1 MRKFKDLTEAKETAA
16 FTIGRFN
23 PPTIGHEKVITSLV
37 KKSGGNSTYIF
48 PTHSQDSAR
57 NPLPHAL
64 KIAYMRKMFPKYK
77 NNILVDKARNVFEIA
92 NTLYNKGHTSVICVV
107 GSDRVKEF
115 ETLLNKYNG
124 VEGKKHGFYKFDSIK
139 VISAGQR
146 DPDADDVSGMS
157 ASKMRDAAKDGNK
170 DLFLQGLPKG
180 FRDGDKLYRDVRKY
194 MGIREE
200 REMGDMSDFEYI
212 RDQYLTGKIWNIGD
226 IVEANNVSGEIVR
239 RGTNYL
245 SFVEDNGKVHKAWLY
260 EIEIKERK
268 SALQKLKDFDKS
280 RAASGKPPIF
290 TDKKPPKFVRM
301 KKKGGMSTMNVPTD
315 DIDKWEKKGYSITEK
330 FEFNE
335 AFPISVTVKDK
346 KGKTHTTSTRD
357 LRGATHAL
365 LIHYK
370 EIPPAKI
377 MPATKETKPSK
388 TTVNLGTEKELAKQA
403 KHMLRTHPSAK
414 YATGAEV
421 VKLDQKMVKGATL
434 DERNYRKEYDNYQ
447 GRPEQIARR
456 SSRNKARRI
465 MGDKTKIGMDVG
477 HKDNNPLNN
486 DPDNLKNE
494 DPSDNRREPRLRENP
509 LDEMSWYNRA
519 KAKLDQMTHPRGY
532 DKMIKSYVNAIG
544 KDKKKMPSKTAADV
558 ARDYNVSG
566 RNLIQYI
573 NKLVKQ
579 GVLPQEL
586 KAEMQQEKL
595 GPNADQGDYIDDFQ
609 KSDAPQFK
617 GKSQEKR
624 KKMAIAAFLSKNE
637 EVKLDELRIDPKK
650 SSEKDIKHQIKYHE
664 KMRDFYS
671 GNARSKKSQNDE
683 IKRLKGILKDRGF
696 KEEVK
701 LPKDDLNWVKTGGSF
716 GKKRKFP
723 TFVVKKEGNKY
734 KAYDEQNKMSFKAA
748 SNSLEGLG
756 KLLKPYIEK
765 RTGSWKFEEVKQD
778 KDIKDK
784 EGTQPSKY
792 YAGGMAKST
801 KDKRATHFKKKKEG
815 PAPGDASAETK
826 PSVHTKKF
834 KQMYGEARAKQAVAG
849 SKVQKLVT
857 AHGLKFK
864 GKVYKEID
872 MELVKINNNTQMVT
886 FNIIH
891 PREIFGNET
900 NISFKALR
908 RGPFMATDTSKI
920 NEVLNEKITA
930 LVNKSEK
937 SGISYGILKKVYDR
951 GMAAY
956 KTGHRPGT
964 TSQQWAL
971 ARVNSFITKGKGT
984 WGKADADLAKQV
996 EAVEEACCDDCL
1008 DEQENPCWDGYK
1020 QVGTKMKNGKRVPNC
1035 VPEET
1040 EVNGWGEISEKSEYD
1055 GKSVELN
1062 NPTKGDRK
1070 KYKVYVRN
1078 DKGNVVK
1085 VEFGDPNME
1094 IKRDDPARRAAFR
1107 ARHNCDQKKDKTTAG
1122 YWSCKFWSSK
1132 SVTDLMKG

>member
-23 PPTIGHEKVITSLV
+23 PPTIGHEKVIDSLV
-37 KKSGGNSTYIF
+37 KKSSGNSFYIF

-92 NTLYNKGHTSVICVV
+92 NTLYNKGHTSIICVV
-107 GSDRVKEF
+107 GSDRVREF

-301 KKKGGMSTMNVPTD
+301 KKKGGMTTMNVPTD
-315 DIDKWEKKGYSITEK
+315 DIDKWEKKGYSIT
-330 FEFNE
+330 
-335 AFPISVTVKDK
+335 
-346 KGKTHTTSTRD
+346 
-357 LRGATHAL
+357 
-365 LIHYK
+365 
-370 EIPPAKI
+370 
-377 MPATKETKPSK
+377 
-388 TTVNLGTEKELAKQA
+388 
-403 KHMLRTHPSAK
+403 
-414 YATGAEV
+414 
-421 VKLDQKMVKGATL
+421 
-434 DERNYRKEYDNYQ
+434 ERNYRKEYDNYQ

-486 DPDNLKNE
+486 DPDNLRNE
-494 DPSDNRREPRLRENP
+494 DPSDNRREPRLR
-509 LDEMSWYNRA
+509 
-519 KAKLDQMTHPRGY
+519 
-532 DKMIKSYVNAIG
+532 
-544 KDKKKMPSKTAADV
+544 
-558 ARDYNVSG
+558 
-566 RNLIQYI
+566 
-573 NKLVKQ
+573 VK
-579 GVLPQEL
+579 
-586 KAEMQQEKL
+586 EKL

-637 EVKLDELRIDPKK
+637 EVKLDELRIDPRT
-650 SSEKDIKHQIKYHE
+650 SSEKDIRHQIKYHE
-664 KMRDFYS
+664 KMRDHYS
-671 GNARSKKSQNDE
+671 GNARAKKSQNDE
-683 IKRLKGILKDRGF
+683 IKWLKNILKKRGI

-716 GKKRKFP
+716 GKKRRFP

-778 KDIKDK
+778 KDINDQ
-784 EGTQPSKY
+784 EGTQPAKY

-834 KQMYGEARAKQAVAG
+834 KQMYGE
-849 SKVQKLVT
+849 T
-857 AHGLKFK
+857 
-864 GKVYKEID
+864 
-872 MELVKINNNTQMVT
+872 
-886 FNIIH
+886 
-891 PREIFGNET
+891 
-900 NISFKALR
+900 
-908 RGPFMATDTSKI
+908 
-920 NEVLNEKITA
+920 VLNEKITA

-937 SGISYGILKKVYDR
+937 SGISYSILKKVYDR

-1040 EVNGWGEISEKSEYD
+1040 EVNGWGEITEKSEYN

>member
-23 PPTIGHEKVITSLV
+23 PPTIGHEKVIDSLV
-37 KKSGGNSTYIF
+37 KKSSGNSFYIF

-92 NTLYNKGHTSVICVV
+92 NTLYNKGHTSIICVV
-107 GSDRVKEF
+107 GSDRVREF

-301 KKKGGMSTMNVPTD
+301 KKKGGMTTMNVPTD
-315 DIDKWEKKGYSITEK
+315 DIDKWEKKGYSIT
-330 FEFNE
+330 
-335 AFPISVTVKDK
+335 
-346 KGKTHTTSTRD
+346 
-357 LRGATHAL
+357 
-365 LIHYK
+365 
-370 EIPPAKI
+370 
-377 MPATKETKPSK
+377 
-388 TTVNLGTEKELAKQA
+388 
-403 KHMLRTHPSAK
+403 
-414 YATGAEV
+414 
-421 VKLDQKMVKGATL
+421 
-434 DERNYRKEYDNYQ
+434 ERNYRKEYDNYQ

-486 DPDNLKNE
+486 DPDNLRNE
-494 DPSDNRREPRLRENP
+494 DPSDNRREPRLR
-509 LDEMSWYNRA
+509 
-519 KAKLDQMTHPRGY
+519 
-532 DKMIKSYVNAIG
+532 
-544 KDKKKMPSKTAADV
+544 
-558 ARDYNVSG
+558 
-566 RNLIQYI
+566 
-573 NKLVKQ
+573 VK
-579 GVLPQEL
+579 
-586 KAEMQQEKL
+586 EKL

-637 EVKLDELRIDPKK
+637 EVKLDELRIDPRT
-650 SSEKDIKHQIKYHE
+650 SSEKDIRHQIKYHE
-664 KMRDFYS
+664 KMRDHYS
-671 GNARSKKSQNDE
+671 GNARAKKSQNDE
-683 IKRLKGILKDRGF
+683 IKWLKNILKKRGI

-716 GKKRKFP
+716 GKKRRFP

-784 EGTQPSKY
+784 EGTQPAKY

-834 KQMYGEARAKQAVAG
+834 KQMYGE
-849 SKVQKLVT
+849 T
-857 AHGLKFK
+857 
-864 GKVYKEID
+864 
-872 MELVKINNNTQMVT
+872 
-886 FNIIH
+886 
-891 PREIFGNET
+891 
-900 NISFKALR
+900 
-908 RGPFMATDTSKI
+908 
-920 NEVLNEKITA
+920 VLNEKITA

-937 SGISYGILKKVYDR
+937 SGISYSILKKVYDR

-1040 EVNGWGEISEKSEYD
+1040 EVNGWGEITEKSEYN

>member
-1 MRKFKDLTEAKETAA
+1 
-16 FTIGRFN
+16 
-23 PPTIGHEKVITSLV
+23 
-37 KKSGGNSTYIF
+37 
-48 PTHSQDSAR
+48 
-57 NPLPHAL
+57 
-64 KIAYMRKMFPKYK
+64 
-77 NNILVDKARNVFEIA
+77 
-92 NTLYNKGHTSVICVV
+92 
-107 GSDRVKEF
+107 
-115 ETLLNKYNG
+115 
-124 VEGKKHGFYKFDSIK
+124 
-139 VISAGQR
+139 
-146 DPDADDVSGMS
+146 
-157 ASKMRDAAKDGNK
+157 
-170 DLFLQGLPKG
+170 
-180 FRDGDKLYRDVRKY
+180 
-194 MGIREE
+194 
-200 REMGDMSDFEYI
+200 
-212 RDQYLTGKIWNIGD
+212 
-226 IVEANNVSGEIVR
+226 
-239 RGTNYL
+239 
-245 SFVEDNGKVHKAWLY
+245 
-260 EIEIKERK
+260 
-268 SALQKLKDFDKS
+268 
-280 RAASGKPPIF
+280 
-290 TDKKPPKFVRM
+290 
-301 KKKGGMSTMNVPTD
+301 
-315 DIDKWEKKGYSITEK
+315 
-330 FEFNE
+330 
-335 AFPISVTVKDK
+335 
-346 KGKTHTTSTRD
+346 
-357 LRGATHAL
+357 
-365 LIHYK
+365 
-370 EIPPAKI
+370 
-377 MPATKETKPSK
+377 
-388 TTVNLGTEKELAKQA
+388 
-403 KHMLRTHPSAK
+403 
-414 YATGAEV
+414 
-421 VKLDQKMVKGATL
+421 
-434 DERNYRKEYDNYQ
+434 
-447 GRPEQIARR
+447 
-456 SSRNKARRI
+456 

-494 DPSDNRREPRLRENP
+494 DPSDNRREPRLRVKEI
-509 LDEMSWYNRA
+509 L
-519 KAKLDQMTHPRGY
+519 
-532 DKMIKSYVNAIG
+532 G
-544 KDKKKMPSKTAADV
+544 K
-558 ARDYNVSG
+558 
-566 RNLIQYI
+566 
-573 NKLVKQ
+573 
-579 GVLPQEL
+579 
-586 KAEMQQEKL
+586 
-595 GPNADQGDYIDDFQ
+595 NADQGDYIDDFQ

-834 KQMYGEARAKQAVAG
+834 KQMYGE
-849 SKVQKLVT
+849 T
-857 AHGLKFK
+857 
-864 GKVYKEID
+864 
-872 MELVKINNNTQMVT
+872 
-886 FNIIH
+886 
-891 PREIFGNET
+891 
-900 NISFKALR
+900 
-908 RGPFMATDTSKI
+908 
-920 NEVLNEKITA
+920 VLDEKITA

-1020 QVGTKMKNGKRVPNC
+1020 QVGTKMKNGKEVPNC

>member
-23 PPTIGHEKVITSLV
+23 PPTVGHEKVIDSLV

-212 RDQYLTGKIWNIGD
+212 RDQYLTGKIWNVGD

-494 DPSDNRREPRLRENP
+494 DPSDNRREPRLRVKEI
-509 LDEMSWYNRA
+509 L
-519 KAKLDQMTHPRGY
+519 
-532 DKMIKSYVNAIG
+532 G
-544 KDKKKMPSKTAADV
+544 K
-558 ARDYNVSG
+558 
-566 RNLIQYI
+566 
-573 NKLVKQ
+573 
-579 GVLPQEL
+579 
-586 KAEMQQEKL
+586 
-595 GPNADQGDYIDDFQ
+595 NADQGDYIDDFQ

-637 EVKLDELRIDPKK
+637 EVKLDELRIDPRT
-650 SSEKDIKHQIKYHE
+650 SSEKDIHHQIKYHE
-664 KMRDFYS
+664 KMRDHYS

-683 IKRLKGILKDRGF
+683 IKWLKNILKKRGF

-748 SNSLEGLG
+748 SNTLEGLG

-834 KQMYGEARAKQAVAG
+834 KQMYGE
-849 SKVQKLVT
+849 T
-857 AHGLKFK
+857 
-864 GKVYKEID
+864 
-872 MELVKINNNTQMVT
+872 
-886 FNIIH
+886 
-891 PREIFGNET
+891 
-900 NISFKALR
+900 
-908 RGPFMATDTSKI
+908 
-920 NEVLNEKITA
+920 VLNEKITA

>member
-37 KKSGGNSTYIF
+37 KKSGGNSVYIF

-92 NTLYNKGHTSVICVV
+92 NTLYNKGHTSIICVV
-107 GSDRVKEF
+107 GSDRVREF
-115 ETLLNKYNG
+115 ETSLNKYNG

-245 SFVEDNGKVHKAWLY
+245 SFVEDIGKVHKAWLY

-301 KKKGGMSTMNVPTD
+301 KKKGGMTTMNVPTD
-315 DIDKWEKKGYSITEK
+315 DIDKWEKKGYSIT
-330 FEFNE
+330 
-335 AFPISVTVKDK
+335 
-346 KGKTHTTSTRD
+346 
-357 LRGATHAL
+357 
-365 LIHYK
+365 
-370 EIPPAKI
+370 
-377 MPATKETKPSK
+377 
-388 TTVNLGTEKELAKQA
+388 
-403 KHMLRTHPSAK
+403 
-414 YATGAEV
+414 
-421 VKLDQKMVKGATL
+421 
-434 DERNYRKEYDNYQ
+434 ERNYRKEYDNYQ

-486 DPDNLKNE
+486 DPDNLRNE
-494 DPSDNRREPRLRENP
+494 DPSDNRREPRLR
-509 LDEMSWYNRA
+509 
-519 KAKLDQMTHPRGY
+519 
-532 DKMIKSYVNAIG
+532 
-544 KDKKKMPSKTAADV
+544 
-558 ARDYNVSG
+558 
-566 RNLIQYI
+566 
-573 NKLVKQ
+573 VK
-579 GVLPQEL
+579 
-586 KAEMQQEKL
+586 EKL

-637 EVKLDELRIDPKK
+637 EVKLDELRIDPRT
-650 SSEKDIKHQIKYHE
+650 SSEKDIRHQIKYHE

-671 GNARSKKSQNDE
+671 GNARAKKSQNDE
-683 IKRLKGILKDRGF
+683 IKWLKDILKKRGI

-716 GKKRKFP
+716 GKKRRFP

-784 EGTQPSKY
+784 EGTQPAKY
-792 YAGGMAKST
+792 YAGGMSKST

-834 KQMYGEARAKQAVAG
+834 KQMYGE
-849 SKVQKLVT
+849 T
-857 AHGLKFK
+857 
-864 GKVYKEID
+864 
-872 MELVKINNNTQMVT
+872 
-886 FNIIH
+886 
-891 PREIFGNET
+891 
-900 NISFKALR
+900 
-908 RGPFMATDTSKI
+908 
-920 NEVLNEKITA
+920 VLNEKITA

-937 SGISYGILKKVYDR
+937 SGISYSILKKVYDR

-984 WGKADADLAKQV
+984 WGKADADLA
-996 EAVEEACCDDCL
+996 
-1008 DEQENPCWDGYK
+1008 
-1020 QVGTKMKNGKRVPNC
+1020 
-1035 VPEET
+1035 
-1040 EVNGWGEISEKSEYD
+1040 
-1055 GKSVELN
+1055 
-1062 NPTKGDRK
+1062 
-1070 KYKVYVRN
+1070 
-1078 DKGNVVK
+1078 
-1085 VEFGDPNME
+1085 
-1094 IKRDDPARRAAFR
+1094 
-1107 ARHNCDQKKDKTTAG
+1107 
-1122 YWSCKFWSSK
+1122 
-1132 SVTDLMKG
+1132 

>member
-37 KKSGGNSTYIF
+37 KKSGGNSVYIF

-92 NTLYNKGHTSVICVV
+92 NTLYNKGHTSIICVV
-107 GSDRVKEF
+107 GSDRVREF

-301 KKKGGMSTMNVPTD
+301 KKKGGMTTMNVPTD
-315 DIDKWEKKGYSITEK
+315 DIDKWEKKGYSIT
-330 FEFNE
+330 
-335 AFPISVTVKDK
+335 
-346 KGKTHTTSTRD
+346 
-357 LRGATHAL
+357 
-365 LIHYK
+365 
-370 EIPPAKI
+370 
-377 MPATKETKPSK
+377 
-388 TTVNLGTEKELAKQA
+388 
-403 KHMLRTHPSAK
+403 
-414 YATGAEV
+414 
-421 VKLDQKMVKGATL
+421 
-434 DERNYRKEYDNYQ
+434 ERNYRKEYDNYQ

-486 DPDNLKNE
+486 DPDNLRNE
-494 DPSDNRREPRLRENP
+494 DPSDNRREPRLR
-509 LDEMSWYNRA
+509 
-519 KAKLDQMTHPRGY
+519 
-532 DKMIKSYVNAIG
+532 
-544 KDKKKMPSKTAADV
+544 
-558 ARDYNVSG
+558 
-566 RNLIQYI
+566 
-573 NKLVKQ
+573 VK
-579 GVLPQEL
+579 
-586 KAEMQQEKL
+586 EKL

-637 EVKLDELRIDPKK
+637 EVKLDELRIDPRT
-650 SSEKDIKHQIKYHE
+650 SSEKDIRHQIKYHE
-664 KMRDFYS
+664 KMRDHYS
-671 GNARSKKSQNDE
+671 GNARAKKSQNDE
-683 IKRLKGILKDRGF
+683 IKWLKNILKKRGI

-716 GKKRKFP
+716 GKKRRFP

-784 EGTQPSKY
+784 EGTQPAKY
-792 YAGGMAKST
+792 YAGGMSKST

-834 KQMYGEARAKQAVAG
+834 KQMYGE
-849 SKVQKLVT
+849 T
-857 AHGLKFK
+857 
-864 GKVYKEID
+864 
-872 MELVKINNNTQMVT
+872 
-886 FNIIH
+886 
-891 PREIFGNET
+891 
-900 NISFKALR
+900 
-908 RGPFMATDTSKI
+908 
-920 NEVLNEKITA
+920 VLNEKITA

-937 SGISYGILKKVYDR
+937 SGISYSILKKVYDR

-1040 EVNGWGEISEKSEYD
+1040 EVNGWGEITEKSEYN

>member
-37 KKSGGNSTYIF
+37 KKSGGNSVYIF

-92 NTLYNKGHTSVICVV
+92 NTLYNKGHTSIICVV
-107 GSDRVKEF
+107 GSDRVREF

-301 KKKGGMSTMNVPTD
+301 KKKGGMTTMNVPTD
-315 DIDKWEKKGYSITEK
+315 DIDKWEKKGYSIT
-330 FEFNE
+330 
-335 AFPISVTVKDK
+335 
-346 KGKTHTTSTRD
+346 
-357 LRGATHAL
+357 
-365 LIHYK
+365 
-370 EIPPAKI
+370 
-377 MPATKETKPSK
+377 
-388 TTVNLGTEKELAKQA
+388 
-403 KHMLRTHPSAK
+403 
-414 YATGAEV
+414 
-421 VKLDQKMVKGATL
+421 
-434 DERNYRKEYDNYQ
+434 ERNYRKEYDNYQ

-486 DPDNLKNE
+486 DPDNLRNE
-494 DPSDNRREPRLRENP
+494 DPSDIRREPRLR
-509 LDEMSWYNRA
+509 
-519 KAKLDQMTHPRGY
+519 
-532 DKMIKSYVNAIG
+532 
-544 KDKKKMPSKTAADV
+544 
-558 ARDYNVSG
+558 
-566 RNLIQYI
+566 
-573 NKLVKQ
+573 VK
-579 GVLPQEL
+579 
-586 KAEMQQEKL
+586 EKL

-637 EVKLDELRIDPKK
+637 EVKLDELRIDPRT
-650 SSEKDIKHQIKYHE
+650 SSEKDIRHQIKYHE
-664 KMRDFYS
+664 KMRDHYS
-671 GNARSKKSQNDE
+671 GNARAKKSQNDE
-683 IKRLKGILKDRGF
+683 IKWLKNILKKRGI

-716 GKKRKFP
+716 GKKRRFP

-784 EGTQPSKY
+784 EGTQPAKY
-792 YAGGMAKST
+792 YAGGMSKST

-834 KQMYGEARAKQAVAG
+834 KQMYGE
-849 SKVQKLVT
+849 T
-857 AHGLKFK
+857 
-864 GKVYKEID
+864 
-872 MELVKINNNTQMVT
+872 
-886 FNIIH
+886 
-891 PREIFGNET
+891 
-900 NISFKALR
+900 
-908 RGPFMATDTSKI
+908 
-920 NEVLNEKITA
+920 VLNEKITA

-937 SGISYGILKKVYDR
+937 SGISYSILKKVYDR

-1008 DEQENPCWDGYK
+1008 EEQENPCWDGYK

-1040 EVNGWGEISEKSEYD
+1040 EVNGWGEITEKSEYN

-1122 YWSCKFWSSK
+1122 YWSCKFWSAK